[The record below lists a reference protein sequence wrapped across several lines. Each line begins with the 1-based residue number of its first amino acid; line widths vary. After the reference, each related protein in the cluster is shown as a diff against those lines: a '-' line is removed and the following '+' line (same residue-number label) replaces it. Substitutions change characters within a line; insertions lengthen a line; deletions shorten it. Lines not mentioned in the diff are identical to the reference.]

1 MRVVVHVANCILL
14 RVGAAADD
22 GVVIDERPDAV
33 SVPLGKVRRRA
44 TVRRF

>member
-1 MRVVVHVANCILL
+1 MSRTILL

-33 SVPLGKVRRRA
+33 SMPFGIVRRRA